1 MTAFRAGDSP
11 AASWLSFVMKHAG
24 NRAWLFEEAD
34 LTADSDEQFTT
45 DEGKRAWRRKKPAP

>member
-45 DEGKRAWRRKKPAP
+45 DEGKRA